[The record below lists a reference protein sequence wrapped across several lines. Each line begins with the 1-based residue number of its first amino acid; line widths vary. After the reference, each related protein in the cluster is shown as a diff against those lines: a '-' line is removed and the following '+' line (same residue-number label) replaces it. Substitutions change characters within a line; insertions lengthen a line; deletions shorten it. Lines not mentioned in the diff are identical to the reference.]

1 MAVRYFLV
9 YATTFFSIPI
19 CAILGPHVRFER
31 KVSDQKIAE
40 NATPDASISQILD
53 GFGDRLAEVMQDQEM
68 SGYQLAKDL
77 GHKRADTVYNIVNKR
92 QYANLK
98 LIVELLQLFPEV
110 NANWLVL
117 GQGSKY
123 HLGHEA
129 RQQRQREF
137 IGSLRALVDGYEQS
151 LEDKL

>member
-1 MAVRYFLV
+1 MSDKTLSGLSPAATAV
-9 YATTFFSIPI
+9 
-19 CAILGPHVRFER
+19 
-31 KVSDQKIAE
+31 
-40 NATPDASISQILD
+40 ASILD
-53 GFGDRLAEVMQDQEM
+53 GFGDRLAEIMQDQDM

-117 GQGSKY
+117 GRGPKY
-123 HLGHEA
+123 QAGHEK
-129 RQQRQREF
+129 QQQLQRNF
-137 IGSLRALVDGYEQS
+137 ISSLRTLVDEYEQGLTNDTDTTS
-151 LEDKL
+151 SNDSH

>member
-1 MAVRYFLV
+1 MSKQQKDETTAV
-9 YATTFFSIPI
+9 A
-19 CAILGPHVRFER
+19 
-31 KVSDQKIAE
+31 
-40 NATPDASISQILD
+40 QILD
-53 GFGDRLAEVMQDQEM
+53 GFGDRLAEVMQDQDM

-117 GQGSKY
+117 GRGPKY
-123 HLGHEA
+123 QVDYGE
-129 RQQRQREF
+129 RKRRF
-137 IGSLRALVDGYEQS
+137 ISSLRGLVDRYERN
-151 LEDKL
+151 EDV

>member
-1 MAVRYFLV
+1 M
-9 YATTFFSIPI
+9 S
-19 CAILGPHVRFER
+19 G
-31 KVSDQKIAE
+31 KVSGNSSPAA
-40 NATPDASISQILD
+40 ATVASILD
-53 GFGDRLAEVMQDQEM
+53 GFGDRLAEGMQDPDI

-117 GQGSKY
+117 GRGAKY
-123 HLGHEA
+123 QVNEA
-129 RQQRQREF
+129 DQQQQARNF
-137 IGSLRALVDGYEQS
+137 IESIRTLADTYEQQLS
-151 LEDKL
+151 AKDTPKD

>member
-1 MAVRYFLV
+1 MSSPQ
-9 YATTFFSIPI
+9 TTNTSSTE
-19 CAILGPHVRFER
+19 AALE
-31 KVSDQKIAE
+31 
-40 NATPDASISQILD
+40 QILD
-53 GFGDRLAEVMQDQEM
+53 GFGNRLAEVMEDQNM

-98 LIVELLQLFPEV
+98 LIVELLLLFPEV

-123 HLGHEA
+123 HVGHEE
-129 RQQRQREF
+129 RQQRQRGF
-137 IGSLRALVDGYEQS
+137 IGSLRTLVDEYEQS
-151 LEDKL
+151 LGKELDT

>member
-1 MAVRYFLV
+1 MSDKVESAPTSPA
-9 YATTFFSIPI
+9 AT
-19 CAILGPHVRFER
+19 VNE
-31 KVSDQKIAE
+31 V
-40 NATPDASISQILD
+40 LD
-53 GFGDRLAEVMQDQEM
+53 GFGDRLAEVMQDQDM

-117 GQGSKY
+117 GRGAKY
-123 HLGHEA
+123 QVNEA
-129 RQQRQREF
+129 DQQRQARSF
-137 IGSLRALVDGYEQS
+137 IESIRTLADTYEQQLS
-151 LEDKL
+151 ARDTPKD